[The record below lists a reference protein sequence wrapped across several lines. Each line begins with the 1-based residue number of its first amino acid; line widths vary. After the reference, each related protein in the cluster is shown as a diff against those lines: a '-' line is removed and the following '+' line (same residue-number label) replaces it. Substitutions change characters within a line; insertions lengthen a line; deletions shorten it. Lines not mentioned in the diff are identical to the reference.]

1 MLNFDHFLFLEVVI
15 LIDTISNFFAGHYDF
30 KCYYKKKILLFGWGI
45 CALFWGPTLTGLLYK
60 WMAPPCNLL
69 LTEEKTKLPDKCLG
83 ECMLEILTETLIKL
97 SVTSIILSPLRIA
110 HPCTSSKT
118 QSP

>member
-30 KCYYKKKILLFGWGI
+30 KCYYKKYCCLGGVF
-45 CALFWGPTLTGLLYK
+45 AHYFVGPTLTGLLYK